1 MFMHDHRLCI
11 ESGDGSPAREY
22 RVMNGSV
29 QGRTLAADDAKSVW
43 RTLTPFNLRGPR
55 RAECSAGPMA
65 QASHRLETSVI
76 GLCGLEDRS
85 AESRSES
92 YHAV

>member
-43 RTLTPFNLRGPR
+43 RTLTPFNLRGHVERNAALAQWLKHRIGWR
-55 RAECSAGPMA
+55 RLLLACVA
-65 QASHRLETSVI
+65 
-76 GLCGLEDRS
+76 
-85 AESRSES
+85 
-92 YHAV
+92 